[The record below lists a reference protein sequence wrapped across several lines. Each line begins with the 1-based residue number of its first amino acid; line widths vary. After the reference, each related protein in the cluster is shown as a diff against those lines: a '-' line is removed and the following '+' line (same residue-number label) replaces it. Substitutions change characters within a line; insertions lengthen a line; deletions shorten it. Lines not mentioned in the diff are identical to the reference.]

1 MTILII
7 VIVAI
12 ILIAYLINASNKQLK
27 YEVVKEGGLLNIFYN
42 LEQALLEED
51 FFLYQDNVTTL
62 EFHNKINNYSFL
74 QLKLKKNFEI
84 QNPYQMQMSHILE
97 GKVNQKTMP
106 YIVTPHLTTEQ
117 FREALVRM
125 LKELLEKQA
134 NSILTK

>member
-1 MTILII
+1 M
-7 VIVAI
+7 
-12 ILIAYLINASNKQLK
+12 K
-27 YEVVKEGGLLNIFYN
+27 YEVVKEGGLLNIFTN
-42 LEQALLEED
+42 LELALLEED

-106 YIVTPHLTTEQ
+106 YIVNPHLTTEQ
-117 FREALVRM
+117 FREALIRM
-125 LKELLEKQA
+125 LKEIMDKQVT
-134 NSILTK
+134 SLIKK

>member
-51 FFLYQDNVTTL
+51 FFLYQDNVTAL